1 MKLNISGRE
10 FNPTANLGLTH
21 QASLDSYFSSH
32 KWFIKGL
39 YLYSRYF
46 AMASQMSVLQHVHSP
61 PMSVCRFGHVFLAH
75 VHTFSYPLAENI
87 CRAWFMVSGPPS
99 SRGIISTSR
108 FQCSIKRVLYTLTLS
123 LDAILMIRGQLT
135 ALLFMFS
142 ELSLMIIYST
152 RTLQSQSANRLL
164 PMFITMMVTVGLACI
179 EKFEFS
185 AGCTVRKTP
194 HAVVYYR

>member
-1 MKLNISGRE
+1 
-10 FNPTANLGLTH
+10 
-21 QASLDSYFSSH
+21 
-32 KWFIKGL
+32 
-39 YLYSRYF
+39 
-46 AMASQMSVLQHVHSP
+46 MASQMSVLQHIHSP

-164 PMFITMMVTVGLACI
+164 PMFITMMVTVGLASI
-179 EKFEFS
+179 KKFEFS
-185 AGCTVRKTP
+185 AVCTVRKTP